1 MATAKKF
8 IEDRSALLLVSINT
22 FLALVACV
30 LILLK
35 INASKGT
42 ANYIISYRSSLGI
55 DGYTQG
61 TVWDII
67 SFVAAALL
75 LLCLG
80 FLLSYRVYRIQRALS
95 IGVLGLTTFLLA
107 LLIVVSNALLILR

>member
-1 MATAKKF
+1 MASTKRF

-22 FLALVACV
+22 FLALMACV
-30 LILLK
+30 LVLLK

-61 TVWDII
+61 TVWDIA
-67 SFVAAALL
+67 SFMVAALVLL
-75 LLCLG
+75 FFGLT
-80 FLLSYRVYRIQRALS
+80 LSYRAYPIRRALS
-95 IGVLGLTTFLLA
+95 LGLLALTTFLMV
-107 LLIVVSNALLILR
+107 LLIVVSNSLLTLR

>member
-1 MATAKKF
+1 MAVTKRF
-8 IEDRSALLLVSINT
+8 IEDRSALLLVSINA

-30 LILLK
+30 LVFLK

-61 TVWDII
+61 TVWDIA
-67 SFVAAALL
+67 SFMVAAVLILAV
-75 LLCLG
+75 G
-80 FLLSYRVYRIQRALS
+80 FVLAVRVYRIQRALS
-95 IGVLGLTTFLLA
+95 VGVLGLTTFLLL